1 MNPHVLIAGA
11 GPTGLVLALWLA
23 RLGVPLRIVDKNTG
37 PGQASRAMAVQARTL
52 EFYHQLGF
60 AGETVRRG
68 IKVDGLRLWEG
79 NREVGGFKLGNIGEG
94 LSPFPFILSFPQDDH
109 ERLLVEQL
117 TAAGVEVEWNTE
129 LTGFTD
135 ADDRVRVTLRNGG
148 TEETCEISYL
158 CGCDGAHSVVRHGLN
173 LGFPGGTYEQLF
185 YVADVQA
192 TGDAA
197 DGSFSMC
204 LDAQDSCA
212 VLPVRSSGAQRLI
225 GIVPGAIAQRQ
236 SVAFQDIQPVVERV
250 AGIRVQRVNWFSTY
264 RVSHR
269 VAEHFRS
276 GRVFISGDAGHIHT
290 PVGGQGMNTGI
301 GDAVNLSWKLA
312 HVLQER
318 ADPSLLDSY
327 EVERIA
333 FARSLVGTT
342 DKAFQVMTGRNVA
355 ARTFRMLLPHL
366 MPFVLGFS
374 AVQKLEFRTL
384 SQTRIHYRESPIS
397 AGKAGD
403 IHGGDRLPWVDAPQ
417 GDNFEP
423 LKAIDW
429 QVHVYGAAG
438 QPLRDA
444 VQRQGLALHE
454 FAWSDQAHAAGLERD
469 ALYLVRP
476 DGYVALAE
484 AGQDAE
490 QLQRF
495 LAKFTILPRE
505 RETA

>member
-1 MNPHVLIAGA
+1 MNPQVLIAGA

-23 RLGVPLRIVDKNTG
+23 RLGVPLRIVDKNDG

-52 EFYHQLGF
+52 ELYRQLGF
-60 AGETVRRG
+60 ADETVRRG

-79 NREVGGFKLGNIGEG
+79 NRQVGAFRLGTIGEG

-117 TAAGVEVEWNTE
+117 TVAGIEVEWNTE

-135 ADDRVRVTLRNGG
+135 TGDRVQATLRNGG
-148 TEETCEISYL
+148 AEESCEVAYL
-158 CGCDGAHSVVRHGLN
+158 CGCDGAHSVVRHGFT

-192 TGDAA
+192 TGEAA

-212 VLPVRSSGAQRLI
+212 VLPVRSSGTQRLI
-225 GIVPGAIAQRQ
+225 GIVPEAIAQRQ
-236 SVAFQDIQPVVERV
+236 SVAFPDIRPVVERV
-250 AGIRVQRVNWFSTY
+250 AGIHVQQVNWFSTY

-276 GRVFISGDAGHIHT
+276 GRIFIAGDAGHIHT

-312 HVLQER
+312 HVLQDR

-342 DKAFQVMTGRNVA
+342 DKAFQVMAGRNVA
-355 ARTFRMLLPHL
+355 ARTFRILLPHL

-384 SQTRIHYRESPIS
+384 SQTRINYRESPIS

-403 IHGGDRLPWVDAPQ
+403 IHGGDRLPWVDGPQ

-429 QVHVYGAAG
+429 QVHVYGTAG
-438 QPLRDA
+438 QALRDT
-444 VQRQGLALHE
+444 VQHRGLALHE
-454 FAWSDQAHAAGLERD
+454 FTWSDQAQVAGLRRD

-484 AGQDAE
+484 ADQDTE

-495 LAKFTILPRE
+495 LAKFAIPSQGRA
-505 RETA
+505 TA